1 MNKSK
6 KKGTRAETAVV
17 KALVAAGLDAKRV
30 ALSGNKDNG
39 DVLLDLDGIDFTI
52 EVKSGKMTANPNRSQ
67 IVDWVEQAAIESENA
82 GTHGGLLIV
91 VRYNRKLS
99 DADVWRQADDDPNL
113 LLHMYFDD
121 WVESMT

>member
-52 EVKSGKMTANPNRSQ
+52 EVKSGKMTANPSRSQ
-67 IVDWVEQAAIESENA
+67 VIDWAEQATIESKNA